1 MSLCIEIGA
10 NQGNDTQRY
19 SEVYDQV
26 YAFEPVKELVSNL
39 WKKFKDKNNV
49 IIFPFAVDLTNG
61 IKSFNISNAYDWG
74 CSSLFEFS
82 DNLKEDWIPNSD
94 DWRGDFVHHYSYMVP
109 TINLYDFCNLYNI
122 EKIDYLHIDAQGN
135 DLTILKSL
143 KDKLSII
150 EEGQLECSCRMDLYK
165 QTSNRVEHVI
175 EFLTQNGFAISN
187 AKTQGEGNEIN
198 LSFRK
203 IYNK

>member
-10 NQGNDTQRY
+10 NQGTDTQKY

-39 WKKFKDKNNV
+39 WEKFKGKNNV
-49 IIFPFAVDLTNG
+49 IIFPFAVDSTNG
-61 IKSFNISNAYDWG
+61 FKSFNVSTAYDWG

-82 DNLKEDWIPNSD
+82 DNLKEDWIPDSD

-122 EKIDYLHIDAQGN
+122 EKINYLHIDAQGN

-143 KDKLSII
+143 KDKLNIV

-165 QTSNRVEHVI
+165 QTSNRVEHAI
-175 EFLTQNGFAISN
+175 EFLTQNGFAILN
-187 AKTQGEGNEIN
+187 AQTQGEGNEIN
-198 LSFRK
+198 LSFKK
-203 IYNK
+203 IYN